1 MTTTLIPLSN
11 NSNRFVVILL
21 KTDEKK
27 KKCEENCSCCGVNCE
42 FPHFR
47 FSQIKHNILSVL
59 KQTTIQFCRW
69 FCLLITAAT
78 SKDTTRTEKKTFF
91 GKQGP

>member
-27 KKCEENCSCCGVNCE
+27 KCEENCSCCGVNCE

-47 FSQIKHNILSVL
+47 F
-59 KQTTIQFCRW
+59 
-69 FCLLITAAT
+69 
-78 SKDTTRTEKKTFF
+78 
-91 GKQGP
+91 